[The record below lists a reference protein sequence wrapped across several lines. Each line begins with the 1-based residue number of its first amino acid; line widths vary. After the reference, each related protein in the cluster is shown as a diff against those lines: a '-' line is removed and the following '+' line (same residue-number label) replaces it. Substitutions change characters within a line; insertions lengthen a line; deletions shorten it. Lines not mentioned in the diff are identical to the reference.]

1 MDRRIMRTRQ
11 AIMEAFIGL
20 LGEQGFE
27 KITIHEIADR
37 ANVNRGTVYLHF
49 TDKFDL
55 LEQCIE
61 TYLQFLYESCQ
72 PDGDPNWVSAKTQ
85 LLRTFEF
92 LEQHTSVYSILL
104 TSKGVPAFRNRMMAM
119 VERGIGEN
127 TRSCGLYA
135 GVHPEI
141 LGQFLSSAIA
151 GLVEWWILQSMP
163 YSPAEMVEQLHV
175 LLERNLLPV

>member
-1 MDRRIMRTRQ
+1 
-11 AIMEAFIGL
+11 MEAFIGL

-27 KITIHEIADR
+27 KVTIHEIADR

-55 LEQCIE
+55 LEQCID
-61 TYLQFLYESCQ
+61 TYLQFLYEGCQ
-72 PDGDPNWVSAKTQ
+72 PDGDLNGESAKTQ

-92 LEQHTSVYSILL
+92 IEQHASVYSILL
-104 TSKGVPAFRNRMMAM
+104 TSKGIPIFRNRMMAM

-127 TRSCGLYA
+127 IRSFGIHT
-135 GVHPEI
+135 GVEPEI
-141 LGQFLSSAIA
+141 LGQFLASAIA

-163 YSPAEMVEQLHV
+163 YSPTEMMEQLQV
-175 LLERNLLPV
+175 LLERNLLPM